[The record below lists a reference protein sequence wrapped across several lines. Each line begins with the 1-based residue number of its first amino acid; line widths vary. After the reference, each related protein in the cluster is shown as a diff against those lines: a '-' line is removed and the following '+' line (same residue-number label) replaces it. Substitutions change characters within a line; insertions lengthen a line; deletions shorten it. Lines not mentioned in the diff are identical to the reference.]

1 MSSDAARGYSAVG
14 GGAALLLM
22 LLLSLTVGPA
32 FV

>member
-1 MSSDAARGYSAVG
+1 VQSDAARGYSAVG